1 MRAVFTFVDFTELPK
16 LNQNM
21 KLFLLKQ
28 ERAYRFY
35 QTEKIISDAMAKGQ
49 HIYHII
55 ASNNL
60 PISKSTVYR
69 HINKQYYS
77 IGRIDLPRA
86 VKFKPRKSNSDTY
99 VPKAVKKNRSYEDFI
114 AFREENPNISIV
126 EMDTVIGRTGGK
138 VILTIHFT
146 AFNFMIGILSDNKS
160 LGEVT
165 SKIKRLKQTLVD
177 NGFSLGKLIPVL
189 FTDNGGEFSNVSGFE
204 LNLEAEKETGVFYCH
219 PYYSCE
225 KGKIEKNHTL
235 FRDIVP
241 KGKYFDKFSQETVNL
256 IFSHVNA
263 IKREIFKGKSPYD
276 LFTFPIHRSLLL
288 FLEFLVF
295 LRKRLSN
302 LLNF

>member
-1 MRAVFTFVDFTELPK
+1 M
-16 LNQNM
+16 
-21 KLFLLKQ
+21 
-28 ERAYRFY
+28 
-35 QTEKIISDAMAKGQ
+35 
-49 HIYHII
+49 
-55 ASNNL
+55 
-60 PISKSTVYR
+60 
-69 HINKQYYS
+69 
-77 IGRIDLPRA
+77 PRA

-114 AFREENPNISIV
+114 AFREENPNIPIV

-160 LGEVT
+160 SGEVT

-177 NGFSLGKLIPVL
+177 NGFSFGKLIPVL
-189 FTDNGGEFSNVSGFE
+189 LTDNGGEFSNASGFE
-204 LNLEAEKETGVFYCH
+204 LNLEAEKGTGIFCCH
-219 PYYSCE
+219 PYCSCE

-235 FRDIVP
+235 FRDILP
-241 KGKYFDKFSQETVNL
+241 KGKSFDKFSQETVNL